1 MVTYQKN
8 VLIYN
13 PLHHYSTNM
22 PVTKTPKSSTLLKTL
37 KTPKHSTTRPN
48 AKDPTVKRA
57 NAPDIKPEK
66 KRKHSSTEQQES
78 KQDKKQKKRKSDET
92 PEEKAL
98 RRKARKEQKEREKKA
113 EKESQSL
120 NADEKK
126 SSEKKDKK
134 PKAEKP
140 PVIVRTTIVD
150 KVMAEKG
157 AAGFFGQETKAKKM
171 NTLQLQIANEYATN
185 GVFHYDNKKLDE
197 LEPLTEM
204 HLAYL
209 EDTNPMKKMKFAKS
223 ATKYCQL
230 ENEALFSNKC
240 RGLKVLQALS
250 GRQTLG
256 MASIHADRV
265 YLNEMDMHSNRHSKI
280 GSQQCR
286 EHLLEDY
293 MHVYSTGTDRSQLKP
308 SAYKEC
314 KQVDGTWPTHE
325 SDTLQSLAEQFY
337 GADTSWAL

>member
-1 MVTYQKN
+1 
-8 VLIYN
+8 
-13 PLHHYSTNM
+13 M
-22 PVTKTPKSSTLLKTL
+22 PAVPKTPKSSTTL
-37 KTPKHSTTRPN
+37 AKPAKTPNTSARPS
-48 AKDPTVKRA
+48 AKSVKDPKDSKRA
-57 NAPDIKPEK
+57 SASATKSDK
-66 KRKHSSTEQQES
+66 KRKHASAEGEVKAKKHKS
-78 KQDKKQKKRKSDET
+78 DKKKSKADET
-92 PEEKAL
+92 PEEREKRRAE
-98 RRKARKEQKEREKKA
+98 RKAQKAAEKQKAAEENGEQAEPTEKPKKA
-113 EKESQSL
+113 KKAKAPKE
-120 NADEKK
+120 
-126 SSEKKDKK
+126 
-134 PKAEKP
+134 PVP
-140 PVIVRTTIVD
+140 PRTSIVD
-150 KVMAEKG
+150 TVMEAKG

-185 GVFHYDNKKLDE
+185 GVFHYDNAKLSE

-209 EDTNPMKKMKFAKS
+209 EDTNPIKKMKFAKS

-256 MASIHADRV
+256 MNSVHADRV
-265 YLNEMDMHSNRHSKI
+265 YLSGMDMHSNRLAKM
-280 GSQQCR
+280 GAQECR

-293 MHVYSTGTDRSQLKP
+293 MNVYSTGPDHKQLKA

-314 KQVDGTWPTHE
+314 KSVDGTWPAAE

-337 GADTSWAL
+337 GADDSWAL